1 VKKTHNP
8 WGEPLSRAE
17 EKYRNW
23 WRNATP
29 LERVQL
35 ETQILDYHIKIA
47 QLQAL
52 GKRTPKK
59 SYVYKIENMHKR
71 WNSLKPIPQ
80 RSSTKHG

>member
-8 WGEPLSRAE
+8 WSEPLSRAE

-47 QLQAL
+47 QLQGL
-52 GKRTPKK
+52 GKPTPER
-59 SYVYKIENMHKR
+59 SYVYKVENMDER
-71 WNSLKPIPQ
+71 WNSPKPKPQ
-80 RSSTKHG
+80 RSSADHD